1 VTLWFDIPNE
11 SKSTDMKF
19 NNVNASAVA
28 NIYFD
33 GKVVSHS
40 LTDDSGARITLGLI
54 YPGTYHFN
62 TESPEKMEITSG
74 SCDVTLDGE
83 NVNNTY
89 AEGEHFDVP
98 GDSGFSIT
106 VGEGICQY
114 VCTFLE

>member
-1 VTLWFDIPNE
+1 MN
-11 SKSTDMKF
+11 F
-19 NNVNASAVA
+19 NNVNASAIA

-54 YPGTYHFN
+54 YSGTYHFN

-74 SCDVTLDGE
+74 SCDVTLDSE
-83 NVNNTY
+83 SINKTY
-89 AEGEHFDVP
+89 KEGESFEVA
-98 GDSGFSIT
+98 GDSGFSIS

-114 VCTFLE
+114 VCTFLT

>member
-1 VTLWFDIPNE
+1 MN
-11 SKSTDMKF
+11 F
-19 NNVNASAVA
+19 NNVNASAIA

-40 LTDDSGARITLGLI
+40 LTDDSGSRITLGLI

-83 NVNNTY
+83 DVNKTY
-89 AEGEHFDVP
+89 NEGEAFEVS
-98 GDSGFSIT
+98 GNSGFSIS

-114 VCTFLE
+114 VCTFLA

>member
-1 VTLWFDIPNE
+1 MN
-11 SKSTDMKF
+11 F
-19 NNVNASAVA
+19 NNVNASAIA

-40 LTDDSGARITLGLI
+40 LTDDSGSRITLGLI

-83 NVNNTY
+83 DR
-89 AEGEHFDVP
+89 GVP
-98 GDSGFSIT
+98 GVWFYSLDTNRWIACKIGRKVFQLPYFWA
-106 VGEGICQY
+106 ED
-114 VCTFLE
+114 

>member
-1 VTLWFDIPNE
+1 MN
-11 SKSTDMKF
+11 F
-19 NNVNASAVA
+19 NNVNASAIA

-74 SCDVTLDGE
+74 SCDVTLDSE
-83 NVNNTY
+83 SINKTY
-89 AEGEHFDVP
+89 KESESFEVA
-98 GDSGFSIT
+98 GDSGFSIS

-114 VCTFLE
+114 VCTFLT